1 MEVAQL
7 ALEALDACYS
17 GRAGAMPWC
26 ELFDG
31 IGVEWQWM
39 EMGRKTVESS
49 LIYTVERTIDQDDTK
64 GKAQRKPVHTPM
76 VDLPAQGM
84 PKGNLPTSLA
94 APTLTLAGTQAAA
107 DNPLEAAL
115 GQAIRE
121 EAKLPA
127 PSLAIEP
134 VCTRPDAA
142 MNPVKSDI
150 PTANTPVRTNA
161 GNGKMMPLRAAVA
174 GTKVLVQVAGMTQV
188 VSVLDTSTP
197 ASRILEDSCSSDE
210 HAPHVKFLQ
219 ILQDLE
225 MIRLSLHL
233 ALQVAEGAWGNT
245 TSGGLLLKH
254 KISPLARKGSM
265 AEIAKAL
272 LLGAEIDTHI
282 SITLDAIDLDTSSHN
297 ILHTRSDQLLG
308 ATRILLASGR
318 LSEPFYQ
325 IPSFN
330 RMYPFCL
337 TLDERQSIWQKRTG
351 RRAKQQPTGKPIVP
365 QPERRNEIFPTTE
378 EVGDCPSEEEG
389 GEG

>member
-161 GNGKMMPLRAAVA
+161 GNGKMMPLGV
-174 GTKVLVQVAGMTQV
+174 
-188 VSVLDTSTP
+188 
-197 ASRILEDSCSSDE
+197 
-210 HAPHVKFLQ
+210 
-219 ILQDLE
+219 
-225 MIRLSLHL
+225 
-233 ALQVAEGAWGNT
+233 
-245 TSGGLLLKH
+245 LLLAPRC
-254 KISPLARKGSM
+254 SY
-265 AEIAKAL
+265 
-272 LLGAEIDTHI
+272 
-282 SITLDAIDLDTSSHN
+282 
-297 ILHTRSDQLLG
+297 RSRG
-308 ATRILLASGR
+308 
-318 LSEPFYQ
+318 
-325 IPSFN
+325 
-330 RMYPFCL
+330 
-337 TLDERQSIWQKRTG
+337 
-351 RRAKQQPTGKPIVP
+351 
-365 QPERRNEIFPTTE
+365 
-378 EVGDCPSEEEG
+378 
-389 GEG
+389 